1 MAFRFV
7 VSGPAQW
14 QRTVS
19 RDAAARSWRLF
30 RPALAE
36 PLCPSSLMVF
46 SLADKIMNLQTANQF
61 AEANRASGACRLC
74 GAGLKHSLVD
84 LGKSPLCETFLDARQ
99 TDMMESFFP
108 IHVLVCDSC
117 WLVQLKEYVAAD
129 GIFTDHYP
137 YFSSFSTSWVEHAKR
152 YCEMITERRWLTKDH
167 FVVELACNDGYLLQ
181 HFPPLGVT
189 NILGVEPS
197 ANVATVASETHN
209 IPVIVD
215 FFGVT
220 LAKRIRDERGPAD
233 LVLGNNVL
241 AHVPDLNDF
250 VGGVKL
256 LLKENGIATFEFPH
270 LQRLIQEN
278 QFDTIYHEHFC
289 YFSAIAI
296 EALAKKHGLVFFD
309 VEELPTHGGSLRVY
323 LAHDGKEEVT
333 QAVRDMLAREEAL
346 GFKTIET
353 YSTFEENVKAT
364 KRKLLSF
371 LIEAKNAGKKVVGY
385 GAPGKGNT
393 LLNYCGIGPDFLD
406 FTVDRNP
413 HKHGRF
419 TPGTHIPVL
428 PVEAL
433 DAAKP
438 DYVLILPWNLRRE
451 IVAQMK
457 HIGDWGG
464 KFVVPIPEATV
475 IE

>member
-1 MAFRFV
+1 MNMHVAN
-7 VSGPAQW
+7 S
-14 QRTVS
+14 S
-19 RDAAARSWRLF
+19 AATS
-30 RPALAE
+30 
-36 PLCPSSLMVF
+36 
-46 SLADKIMNLQTANQF
+46 T
-61 AEANRASGACRLC
+61 CRLC
-74 GAGLKHSLVD
+74 GADIKHSLVD

-99 TDMMESFFP
+99 IDQMEPFYP
-108 IHVLVCDSC
+108 LHVLVCDQC

-137 YFSSFSTSWVEHAKR
+137 YYSSFSTSWVAHAKA
-152 YCEMITERRWLTKDH
+152 YCEMIAKRRGLTNGS

-197 ANVATVASETHN
+197 ANVAEEATKKG

-215 FFGVT
+215 FFGVA
-220 LAKRIRDERGPAD
+220 LAEKIKQERGEAD

-256 LLKENGIATFEFPH
+256 LLKRGGIATFEFPH
-270 LQRLIQEN
+270 LQNLIEQN

-296 EALAKKHGLVFFD
+296 DAIAKRHGLVFFD
-309 VEELPTHGGSLRVY
+309 VEEIPTHGGSLRVY
-323 LAHDGKEEVT
+323 LAHEGVEEVSA
-333 QAVRDMLAREEAL
+333 AVKALMAREERLGYKAVAL
-346 GFKTIET
+346 
-353 YSTFEENVKAT
+353 YSAYAEKVKAT

-371 LIEAKNAGKKVVGY
+371 LIEAKNAGKTIVGY

-413 HKHGRF
+413 HKHGRY
-419 TPGTHIPVL
+419 TPGTHIPVR

-433 DAAKP
+433 DAARP
-438 DYVLILPWNLRRE
+438 AFVLILPWNLRKE
-451 IVAQMK
+451 IVAQMR
-457 HIGDWGG
+457 HIGQWGG
-464 KFVVPIPEATV
+464 KFVVPIPEAIV
-475 IE
+475 IDPEDGL

>member
-1 MAFRFV
+1 MNTHV
-7 VSGPAQW
+7 GNPMNE
-14 QRTVS
+14 
-19 RDAAARSWRLF
+19 AATTHGR
-30 RPALAE
+30 
-36 PLCPSSLMVF
+36 
-46 SLADKIMNLQTANQF
+46 
-61 AEANRASGACRLC
+61 CRLC
-74 GAGLKHSLVD
+74 GAGLKHSMVD
-84 LGKSPLCETFLDARQ
+84 LGKSPLCETFLDAKQ
-99 TDMMESFFP
+99 IDMMEPFYP
-108 IHVLVCDSC
+108 LHVLVCSSC

-137 YFSSFSTSWVEHAKR
+137 YYSSFSTSWVAHAKA
-152 YCEMITERRWLTKDH
+152 YCEMIAMRRGLSKDN
-167 FVVELACNDGYLLQ
+167 FVIELACNDGYLLQ

-189 NILGVEPS
+189 NILGVEPT
-197 ANVATVASETHN
+197 ANTAEVASGKG

-220 LAKRIRDERGPAD
+220 LAQRIKAERGQAD
-233 LVLGNNVL
+233 LILGNNVL

-256 LLKENGIATFEFPH
+256 LMKQGGVATFEFPH
-270 LQRLIQEN
+270 LQNLIEQN
-278 QFDTIYHEHFC
+278 QFDTIYHEHFS

-296 EALAKKHGLVFFD
+296 DAIAERHGLVFFD
-309 VEELPTHGGSLRVY
+309 VEEIPTHGGSLRVF
-323 LAHDGKEEVT
+323 LAHQGQEHVT
-333 QAVRDMLAREEAL
+333 PAVKALIAREEKLGYKTVAL
-346 GFKTIET
+346 
-353 YSTFEENVKAT
+353 YADYEEKVKAT

-371 LIEAKNAGKKVVGY
+371 LIEAKNAGKKIVGY

-393 LLNYCGIGPDFLD
+393 LLNYCGVGADFLD

-433 DAAKP
+433 DAARP
-438 DYVLILPWNLRRE
+438 DYVLILPWNLRNE
-451 IVAQMK
+451 IVAQMR
-457 HIGDWGG
+457 HIGQWGG

-475 IE
+475 IEPEAGQ

>member
-1 MAFRFV
+1 MQV
-7 VSGPAQW
+7 GSPMSEVKTAQ
-14 QRTVS
+14 
-19 RDAAARSWRLF
+19 
-30 RPALAE
+30 
-36 PLCPSSLMVF
+36 
-46 SLADKIMNLQTANQF
+46 
-61 AEANRASGACRLC
+61 GACRLC
-74 GAGLKHSLVD
+74 GAGLKHSFVD
-84 LGKSPLCETFLDARQ
+84 LGKSPLCETFLDAKQ
-99 TDMMESFFP
+99 LDMMEPFFP
-108 IHVLVCDSC
+108 LHVLVCDSC

-137 YFSSFSTSWVEHAKR
+137 YYSSFSTSWVAHAKA
-152 YCEMITERRWLTKDH
+152 YCEMITKRRGLTKDN

-181 HFPPLGVT
+181 HFPSLGVS
-189 NILGVEPS
+189 NILGVEPT
-197 ANVATVASETHN
+197 ANTAEVAVSKG
-209 IPVIVD
+209 IPVVVD
-215 FFGVT
+215 FFGVR
-220 LAKRIRDERGPAD
+220 LAEKIKAANGQAD
-233 LVLGNNVL
+233 LILGNNVL

-256 LLKENGIATFEFPH
+256 LMKSGGVATFEFPH
-270 LQRLIQEN
+270 LQNLVEQN

-296 EALAKKHGLVFFD
+296 DAIARKHGLVFFD
-309 VEELPTHGGSLRVY
+309 VEEIPTHGGSLRVF
-323 LAHDGKEEVT
+323 LAHEGEEDVAS
-333 QAVRDMLAREEAL
+333 AVKALIAREEELGYKSVAL
-346 GFKTIET
+346 
-353 YSTFEENVKAT
+353 YSAYEEKVKAT

-393 LLNYCGIGPDFLD
+393 LLNYCGVGADFLD

-428 PVEAL
+428 PVEAI

-438 DYVLILPWNLRRE
+438 DYVLILPWNLRKE
-451 IVAQMK
+451 IVAQMG
-457 HIGDWGG
+457 HIGKWGA

-475 IE
+475 IEPEAQR